1 MILLLFLPILLILF
15 EELISK
21 KSNLV
26 LGNIV
31 AYLFLVGLAYALGSR
46 CIGCAVYDDYAN
58 VYLGQGRFLETNG
71 FSGFFSQTAVT
82 QEYLFY
88 VIYYIIVKIV
98 PELYWLATLSFISL
112 FFLYRGL
119 RIFLEPNE
127 ALVVIAFASIGL
139 STQLIRQYIAWS
151 VMFYILVSLKKSLKI
166 WFLAVPFFIHH
177 SSIFLAI
184 KWSIS
189 KVLNWKWILFI
200 GIIGF
205 LLRDSVMK
213 SILGFNYYSIQF
225 LSSTVLEGDILN
237 YNRLFLN
244 RIYFLLFAILF
255 VEPRL
260 KSFVLTSVL
269 VYTLLFDF
277 PLIPVRLNLLLLSH
291 GVGIAIITLLN
302 KFKLRFSRYVYAG
315 LLLIVVVRLMFNNNG
330 DFALWTNYS
339 MII

>member
-1 MILLLFLPILLILF
+1 MIVLLFLPALLILF
-15 EELISK
+15 EKLISK

-26 LGNIV
+26 LDNTV
-31 AYLFLVGLAYALGSR
+31 AHLFLVGLAYALGSR
-46 CIGCAVYDDYAN
+46 CVGCAVYDDYAN
-58 VYLGQGRFLETNG
+58 VYLGQGRFLESNG

-88 VIYYIIVKIV
+88 IIYYIIVKIV

-119 RIFLEPNE
+119 KTFLEPNE
-127 ALVVIAFASIGL
+127 ALVVIAFSSIGL

-151 VMFYILVSLKKSLKI
+151 VIFYILASLNKSLKI
-166 WFLAVPFFIHH
+166 LFLAVPFFIHH
-177 SSIFLAI
+177 TSVFLAI

-189 KVLNWKWILFI
+189 KVLNWKWILFF

-205 LLRDSVMK
+205 LVRDSIIK
-213 SILGFNYYSIQF
+213 SILGINYYSIQF
-225 LSSTVLEGDILN
+225 LSSTVLEKDILN
-237 YNRLFLN
+237 YNWLFLI
-244 RIYFLLFAILF
+244 RIYFLLFLTLF

-260 KSFVLTSVL
+260 KSFVLISVL
-269 VYTLLFDF
+269 VYILLLDF

-291 GVGIAIITLLN
+291 GFGIAVIALLN
-302 KFKLRFSRYVYAG
+302 KFELRFSRYVYAG
-315 LLLIVVVRLMFNNNG
+315 LLLILVVRLMFNNNG
-330 DFALWTNYS
+330 DFALWTNYN